1 MEALQGAVQDG
12 GVPHEANYHYCFGA
26 EDASR
31 IGWLERTLRERCDV
45 SKTCAAW
52 ADGLKR
58 AIVVAL
64 RHRKWCAEASLAK
77 LSPTSLEACG
87 NNMC

>member
-1 MEALQGAVQDG
+1 MEEYHMKPTTIIASALKM
-12 GVPHEANYHYCFGA
+12 
-26 EDASR
+26 
-31 IGWLERTLRERCDV
+31 LRELDGWRGLCV
-45 SKTCAAW
+45 NVVMCRRRVLHGQW